1 MTNFGRGL
9 FSWTPTCVESLL
21 RMRRGIKGRVL
32 WAPTRQHKPGMSMA
46 SLNGRTEVLGYWPRL
61 GI

>member
-46 SLNGRTEVLGYWPRL
+46 SLNGRTEVLGY
-61 GI
+61 